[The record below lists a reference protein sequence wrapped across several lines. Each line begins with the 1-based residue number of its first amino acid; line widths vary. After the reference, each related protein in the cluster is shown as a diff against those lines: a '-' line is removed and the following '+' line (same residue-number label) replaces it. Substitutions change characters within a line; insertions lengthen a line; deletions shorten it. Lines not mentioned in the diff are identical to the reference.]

1 MANRYKV
8 LDEVGGNDDIGDRQ
22 RRKQDLAERT
32 DVDHPRGMVE
42 ALQRCY
48 GFAVVAIL
56 AVIVVLDNPGS
67 RALGPLKQLKTTGS
81 AHRRSEWILVRW
93 RNVSGTRLA
102 TPLDAKSYIQPIL
115 INGNSYQTASRPT
128 AHVPRYPPSS

>member
-1 MANRYKV
+1 MANRDKV
-8 LDEVGGNDDIGDRQ
+8 LDEGGGSDDRARLK
-22 RRKQDLAERT
+22 RRKQNLAERA

-42 ALQRCY
+42 ALERCY

-115 INGNSYQTASRPT
+115 INGNRYQTASRRSE
-128 AHVPRYPPSS
+128 HVPR